1 LLAAST
7 AAPFAGLC
15 VEPMHSKNK
24 YTGIRRLIVLWLGGL
39 AAIGLVTALCFRLG
53 LNLTTTAL
61 AYLLVVVLISF
72 FDSAITSV
80 LLSVF
85 AIGCLNYFFTEPLF
99 SFRINAPQDVL
110 ALITFAITSLVITS
124 LVRRI
129 RRLGDAHRERA
140 ELLDLTHDTVLV
152 RDTND
157 VIVDWNRGAEELY
170 GWSRTEALG
179 KKSHELLQTGFPE
192 PLAEITATL
201 RRTGRWE
208 GELTHSTRNGTR
220 VTVSSR
226 WALRRGSD
234 GAVIGTLETNNDI
247 TDSKRAEE
255 RLQRTQAAYLAEA
268 QKLSMTGSFGW
279 EVETGEL
286 FWSEETFRVFEYDP
300 TVTPSVEMVLQR
312 VHPNDVVAV
321 QQAIDRAAREKAN
334 LDFEHRLVMP
344 DGSVK
349 HLHVIAHIVVDE
361 PGRLQF
367 AGAVMDVTAAKHSEE
382 RWQRAQSE
390 LAYAARVNALGQ
402 VTASITH
409 EINQPLA
416 AIVSS
421 GQAALRWLNR
431 EVPRVEEAS
440 GSVRRIVEEGRR
452 ASEIIQR
459 IRALFQKADQQRAEI
474 DLNDVVRD
482 IIPLVQREILD
493 NRISLQLD
501 LAADLPQVLAD
512 RVQLQQ
518 VIINLVINSIQSMAK
533 IIERPRVLSITSQ
546 AETAGEVAVA
556 VQDSGVGVS
565 PESAAQLFDAFFTT
579 RPQGMGMGLSICRS
593 IMEAHNGRIW
603 TEPAND
609 TGAIFRFS
617 LPAIPRNAS

>member
-1 LLAAST
+1 
-7 AAPFAGLC
+7 
-15 VEPMHSKNK
+15 M
-24 YTGIRRLIVLWLGGL
+24 
-39 AAIGLVTALCFRLG
+39 
-53 LNLTTTAL
+53 
-61 AYLLVVVLISF
+61 
-72 FDSAITSV
+72 
-80 LLSVF
+80 
-85 AIGCLNYFFTEPLF
+85 
-99 SFRINAPQDVL
+99 
-110 ALITFAITSLVITS
+110 
-124 LVRRI
+124 
-129 RRLGDAHRERA
+129 
-140 ELLDLTHDTVLV
+140 
-152 RDTND
+152 
-157 VIVDWNRGAEELY
+157 
-170 GWSRTEALG
+170 
-179 KKSHELLQTGFPE
+179 
-192 PLAEITATL
+192 
-201 RRTGRWE
+201 
-208 GELTHSTRNGTR
+208 
-220 VTVSSR
+220 
-226 WALRRGSD
+226 
-234 GAVIGTLETNNDI
+234 
-247 TDSKRAEE
+247 
-255 RLQRTQAAYLAEA
+255 QRTQAAYLAEA

-440 GSVRRIVEEGRR
+440 GSVRRIVDEGRR